1 MLLQLCHP
9 ERSEGPHIR
18 SATYTNVCVTV
29 FDTVRSLAVFAT
41 RDDHVLQ
48 FRAPGERS

>member
-9 ERSEGPHIR
+9 ERSDGPHIR
-18 SATYTNVCVTV
+18 SATYTNVRLTV

-41 RDDHVLQ
+41 RDDHALQ
-48 FRAPGERS
+48 FRAPRERS